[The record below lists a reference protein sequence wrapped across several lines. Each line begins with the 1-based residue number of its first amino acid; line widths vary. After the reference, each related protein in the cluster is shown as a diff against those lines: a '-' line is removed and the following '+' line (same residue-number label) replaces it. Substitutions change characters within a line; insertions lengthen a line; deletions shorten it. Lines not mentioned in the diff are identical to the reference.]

1 MDVILLERIAKLGAM
16 GDTVKVKDGFARNF
30 LLPQGKALRANKSNM
45 AVFEARREELE
56 KRNAE
61 MKLGAEDAASTVDG
75 SSYVV
80 IRSAGEA
87 GQLYGSVSTR
97 DIAAL
102 VAADGA
108 AVTRNNIVLPN
119 PIKTIGMHEIEVSLH
134 ADVSV
139 TVTLNV
145 ARSED
150 EAERQARGEDVFAEE
165 QDEAEEEAIAPEEV
179 FEDETVA
186 ADASAELAEAEEAE
200 EAADVAQAE
209 WAASAEAATAEKA
222 AAEAEAEDG
231 AEAEASDDAEAEA
244 EDGAEAEA
252 GDDAGEASD
261 EDAKS

>member
-61 MKLGAEDAASTVDG
+61 MKLGAEDAAAKVDG

-108 AVTRNNIVLPN
+108 SVTRNNIVLPN
-119 PIKTIGMHEIEVSLH
+119 PIKMIGLHEIEVSLH

-165 QDEAEEEAIAPEEV
+165 EDEVDEEAIAPEEV
-179 FEDETVA
+179 FEDEELA
-186 ADASAELAEAEEAE
+186 AGATAELAEAEEAE
-200 EAADVAQAE
+200 VAADAAQAE
-209 WAASAEAATAEKA
+209 WAASAEATAAEKAA
-222 AAEAEAEDG
+222 AAEAEAE
-231 AEAEASDDAEAEA
+231 
-244 EDGAEAEA
+244 AEAEA
-252 GDDAGEASD
+252 GDDAEEASD

>member
-61 MKLGAEDAASTVDG
+61 MKLSAEDAASKVDG

-102 VAADGA
+102 VAAEGA
-108 AVTRNNIVLPN
+108 SVTRNNIVLPN
-119 PIKTIGMHEIEVSLH
+119 PIKTIGLHEIEVSLH

-165 QDEAEEEAIAPEEV
+165 EDVAEEETIAPEEV
-179 FEDETVA
+179 FEDESIA
-186 ADASAELAEAEEAE
+186 ADVTAELTEAEKAE
-200 EAADVAQAE
+200 EAADAAQAE
-209 WAASAEAATAEKA
+209 WAASAEAAAAEKA
-222 AAEAEAEDG
+222 AAAEAAAEAAEEAEG
-231 AEAEASDDAEAEA
+231 
-244 EDGAEAEA
+244 GAEAEA
-252 GDDAGEASD
+252 GDDAGEAAD

>member
-61 MKLGAEDAASTVDG
+61 MKLSAEDAAAKVDG

-119 PIKTIGMHEIEVSLH
+119 PIKMIGLHEIEVSLH

-165 QDEAEEEAIAPEEV
+165 EDEVEEEAIAPEEV
-179 FEDETVA
+179 FEDEELA
-186 ADASAELAEAEEAE
+186 AGATAELAEAEEAE
-200 EAADVAQAE
+200 EAADAAQAE
-209 WAASAEAATAEKA
+209 WAASAEATAAEKA
-222 AAEAEAEDG
+222 AAEEAET
-231 AEAEASDDAEAEA
+231 
-244 EDGAEAEA
+244 EAEA
-252 GDDAGEASD
+252 GDDAEGASD
-261 EDAKS
+261 EDTKS

>member
-61 MKLGAEDAASTVDG
+61 MKLSAEDAAAKVNG

-80 IRSAGEA
+80 IRSAGES

-108 AVTRNNIVLPN
+108 SVTRNNIVLPN
-119 PIKTIGMHEIEVSLH
+119 PIKNIGMHEIEVSLH

-139 TVTLNV
+139 TITLNV

-165 QDEAEEEAIAPEEV
+165 EDDVVEEAIAPEEV
-179 FEDETVA
+179 FEDENLA
-186 ADASAELAEAEEAE
+186 ADATAELAQAEEAE
-200 EAADVAQAE
+200 EAADAAQAE
-209 WAASAEAATAEKA
+209 WAASAEAIAAEKA
-222 AAEAEAEDG
+222 AAEAAAAET
-231 AEAEASDDAEAEA
+231 
-244 EDGAEAEA
+244 
-252 GDDAGEASD
+252 GDDAGEAAAD